1 VSAPKTSLRVQGL
14 RALGA
19 GLACLAVALLLHR
32 SGIVAPALVLLG
44 LAGTAMGAT
53 LAAWGDGFQKLD
65 AQQKLLAAAISVLG
79 LLFLGAVVF
88 RALGR

>member
-1 VSAPKTSLRVQGL
+1 MSTPKTPVRVQGL

-19 GLACLAVALLLHR
+19 GLACLGVALVLRL
-32 SGIVAPALVLLG
+32 SGILAPALVLLG

-53 LAAWGDGFQKLD
+53 LAVWGEGFQKLD
-65 AQQKLLAAAISVLG
+65 GQQKLLSAAISVLG
-79 LLFLGAVVF
+79 LLLLGAVVF